1 MISIKKYRKVL
12 IGGVIFA
19 LSTIGMIYYKDK
31 LEQRTYGVD
40 EVYFNVFRSLFI
52 LNLTFLVIDW
62 IVGKWKEIAA
72 LKNDKINADLLHLKN
87 QVSPHFFFNTLN
99 TLYGLIKKDQERAQE
114 FVIKLSDLMRY
125 SIYGSDHGKVPISK
139 EIEYLENFLEL
150 NRMRYHKDIQIGFQK
165 EVDNPDIEIHPLLF
179 IILVENAF
187 KHGVEKLVDKS
198 YVHISIEAKEREL
211 VFRVENNYE
220 EEYST
225 QESGVGLANLSK
237 RLNILY
243 PARHELKV
251 EKRNNVFN
259 THLKLKL

>member
-114 FVIKLSDLMRY
+114 FVIKISD
-125 SIYGSDHGKVPISK
+125 
-139 EIEYLENFLEL
+139 
-150 NRMRYHKDIQIGFQK
+150 
-165 EVDNPDIEIHPLLF
+165 
-179 IILVENAF
+179 
-187 KHGVEKLVDKS
+187 
-198 YVHISIEAKEREL
+198 
-211 VFRVENNYE
+211 
-220 EEYST
+220 
-225 QESGVGLANLSK
+225 
-237 RLNILY
+237 
-243 PARHELKV
+243 
-251 EKRNNVFN
+251 
-259 THLKLKL
+259 